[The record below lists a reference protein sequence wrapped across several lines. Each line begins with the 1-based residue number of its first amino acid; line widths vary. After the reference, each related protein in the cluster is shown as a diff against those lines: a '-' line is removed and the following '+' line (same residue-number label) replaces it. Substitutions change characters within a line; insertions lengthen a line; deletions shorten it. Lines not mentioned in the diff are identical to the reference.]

1 MTIRATVILSGFF
14 LVLLLTN
21 CKSQV
26 SIFKQSL
33 DSLAVKQL
41 GVVATKEYNPANTYV
56 LFQDA
61 DDSVSYQRSV
71 RYAIYRVKD
80 HHLELEGQF
89 SRGHARWLNDQKVE
103 IKNVPEKAKDD
114 IDLTPY
120 IREVLIY

>member
-1 MTIRATVILSGFF
+1 MTLRATVILSSLF

-21 CKSQV
+21 CKSQ
-26 SIFKQSL
+26 IKLFKTSV

-41 GVVATKEYNPANTYV
+41 GVVATKEFNPAKTYV

-61 DDSVSYQRSV
+61 EDSVSFQHSV
-71 RYAIYRVKD
+71 HYAIYRVKD
-80 HHLELEGQF
+80 HHLELEGHF

-114 IDLTPY
+114 IDMTPY

>member
-1 MTIRATVILSGFF
+1 MTIRTTVILSGLL

-21 CKSQV
+21 CKSQAKL
-26 SIFKQSL
+26 SKKSL

-41 GVVATKEYNPANTYV
+41 GVVATKEFNPSNTYV

-71 RYAIYRVKD
+71 HYAIYRVKD

-89 SRGHARWLNDQKVE
+89 SRGYARWLSDQKVQ

-114 IDLTPY
+114 IDMTPY
-120 IREVLIY
+120 IREILIY

>member
-1 MTIRATVILSGFF
+1 MTIRATVILSG
-14 LVLLLTN
+14 LLLLLLLTN

-26 SIFKQSL
+26 KLFKSSL
-33 DSLAVKQL
+33 DSVAVKQL
-41 GVVATKEYNPANTYV
+41 GVVATKEFNPAHTYV

-61 DDSVSYQRSV
+61 EDSVSFQRSV

-80 HHLELEGQF
+80 HRLELEGQF

-103 IKNVPEKAKDD
+103 IKNVPDKAKDD